1 MKKINLLRKNVLLL
15 ITISLVLMGCQDD
28 EGQLEIQENIEL
40 VNFKS
45 TPIEGQY
52 IITLHGQSS
61 AKNTNLKYSQSK
73 ETLNNE
79 ILSKF
84 TNIQLSKESIV
95 HTYGYAL
102 NGFTAKLN
110 DNQLQT
116 LKKDSRIKLIE
127 QDHFISLAKPSWAG
141 GGDDESTSQE
151 IPWGIT
157 RVNGGVTYSGS
168 GVAWVIDTGI
178 DLTHPDLN
186 VDVSR
191 SVSFL
196 GGKDADDPNDANGH
210 GTHVAGTIAAIDN
223 SEGVIGV
230 AAGATV
236 ISVRVLDRRGSG
248 TYSGVIAGVDYVAA
262 NGNNKGEGPSFDD
275 VANMSLGGGVSQTMD
290 DAVKAASNS
299 NGGIIFCL
307 AAGNSSDDANNYSP
321 ARANG
326 DYIFTVSASDSIDT
340 YAYFSNYGNPPI
352 DWCAPGVSIKSTW
365 KNGGYNTIS
374 GTSMSTP
381 HVAGVYL
388 LGAGE
393 KIEGVNLVINDPD
406 DVTDYIIT
414 H

>member
-1 MKKINLLRKNVLLL
+1 MKKINLLRRSVLLL

-52 IITLHGQSS
+52 IITLYGQSS
-61 AKNTNLKYSQSK
+61 VKQANLKYSQSK
-73 ETLNNE
+73 EALNNE

-84 TNIQLSKESIV
+84 SNIQLSKESIV
-95 HTYGYAL
+95 HTYGYAI

-127 QDHFISLAKPSWAG
+127 QDQLVTLAKPSWAG
-141 GGDDESTSQE
+141 GGDDEPTSQE
-151 IPWGIT
+151 VPWGID
-157 RVNGGVTYSGS
+157 RVNGGVTYSDTL
-168 GVAWVIDTGI
+168 VAWVIDTGI

-186 VDVSR
+186 VDVNR
-191 SVSFL
+191 SASFL

-248 TYSGVIAGVDYVAA
+248 TYSGVIAGVDYVGA
-262 NGNNKGEGPSFDD
+262 NGESGD
-275 VANMSLGGGVSQTMD
+275 VANMSLGGGISQSLD
-290 DAVKAASNS
+290 DAVIAASNK
-299 NGGIIFCL
+299 GIIFCL

-326 DYIFTVSASDSIDT
+326 SNIVTVSASDINNVF
-340 YAYFSNYGNPPI
+340 ANFSNYGNPPI

-365 KNGGYNTIS
+365 KKGGYNTIS
-374 GTSMSTP
+374 GTSMATP
-381 HVAGVYL
+381 HVAGVLL
-388 LGAGE
+388 LGTGY
-393 KIEGVNLVINDPD
+393 KLMDVIDDPD
-406 DVTDYIIT
+406 GDADDIIT

>member
-1 MKKINLLRKNVLLL
+1 MKKIDLLKRSVFLL
-15 ITISLVLMGCQDD
+15 IAISLVLIGCQDD
-28 EGQLEIQENIEL
+28 EDIIEVQENDAQVDFETALI
-40 VNFKS
+40 NFES

-52 IITLHGQSS
+52 IVTLNGQSS
-61 AKNTNLKYSQSK
+61 AKQANLKYNLSK
-73 ETLNNE
+73 EDLNNE

-84 TNIQLSKESIV
+84 SNIQLSKESIV

-110 DNQLQT
+110 DNQLQV

-127 QDHFISLAKPSWAG
+127 QDHFITLARPSWAG
-141 GGDDESTSQE
+141 GGEDEVAAQE
-151 IPWGIT
+151 VPWGIN
-157 RVNGGVTYSGS
+157 RVNGGQNGAGKT
-168 GVAWVIDTGI
+168 AWVIDTGI

-186 VDVSR
+186 VDVNR
-191 SVSFL
+191 SASFL

-236 ISVRVLDRRGSG
+236 VSVRVLNRRGSG

-262 NGNNKGEGPSFDD
+262 NGSTGD
-275 VANMSLGGGVSQTMD
+275 VANMSLGGGASQAMD
-290 DAVKAASNS
+290 DAVINASNS
-299 NGGIIFCL
+299 SGVIFCL
-307 AAGNSSDDANNYSP
+307 AAGNSSNNANNYSP

-326 DYIFTVSASDSIDT
+326 PNIVTVSASDSNDVF
-340 YAYFSNYGNPPI
+340 AYFSNYGNPPI

-365 KNGGYNTIS
+365 KKGGYNTIS
-374 GTSMSTP
+374 GTSMATP
-381 HVAGVYL
+381 HAAGVLL
-388 LGAGE
+388 LGPGIADGTVS
-393 KIEGVNLVINDPD
+393 GDLDNNPD
-406 DVTDYIIT
+406 EIIT